1 MEGGYQPNKGN
12 LDIKNP
18 PKGGSCLS
26 DFETIK
32 KVNLKKDDVIVL
44 TTERILTDERAICI
58 KKQIKNIFSKN
69 KVIIIAN
76 GVTLK
81 IVNNKNFKEA

>member
-44 TTERILTDERAICI
+44 TTERILTDERAIRI
-58 KKQIKNIFSKN
+58 KKQIKNIFPKN
-69 KVIIIAN
+69 KIIIVAN

-81 IVNNKNFKEA
+81 IINNKNF